1 MEKTRLDRVMDV
13 VLVVFCLAVLVWV
26 ALLVLGAGWL

>member
-1 MEKTRLDRVMDV
+1 MEKTRLDRAMELVF
-13 VLVVFCLAVLVWV
+13 VLFCLAVLVWV